1 MNKFLMMIIIV
12 AFLSCKLTPSINKQ
26 KIQNPTEIIYDTLV
40 FNENMKGENLKE
52 KFESSQSELNYYKTF
67 INSKKINKLKTI
79 KEEYSKSEIIY
90 LGEIKDLNNKDSYQV
105 IIDFTII
112 GIGSMESPR
121 GKSNVIFI
129 NENQDKIIIYNLPMP
144 EDLPKYIEKNVLF
157 FNFEKTKVGISIL
170 GGLPPELCLPEIGC
184 H

>member
-1 MNKFLMMIIIV
+1 MNKFSLIIIIV
-12 AFLSCKLTPSINKQ
+12 LFLSCKSTPSINKQ
-26 KIQNPTEIIYDTLV
+26 KIENPTKIVYDTLV
-40 FNENMKGENLKE
+40 FNENMKGQNLKE
-52 KFESSQSELNYYKTF
+52 KFESSQSELNYYKPF
-67 INSKKINKLKTI
+67 INSKKINKLKTL
-79 KEEYSKSEIIY
+79 KEEYSKTEIKY
-90 LGEIKDLNNKDSYQV
+90 LGEMKDLNNKDSYHV

-144 EDLPKYIEKNVLF
+144 EDLPKYIDKNVLF
-157 FNFEKTKVGISIL
+157 FHFEETKVGISIL

-184 H
+184 N